1 MDRHHRVEQKGEID
15 ALGLDGEL
23 ERLAIAI
30 ERPGPLDGG
39 NRQSGFIGTVE
50 QALFDAACGL
60 VDEPVTLDIA
70 MTRAAEFLSRA
81 ATRAAQLI
89 SIGTKL

>member
-1 MDRHHRVEQKGEID
+1 MNGHHRVEQKSEIN

-23 ERLAIAI
+23 ERLAVTI
-30 ERPGPLDGG
+30 ERPGPLNGS
-39 NRQSGFIGTVE
+39 NRQGGFIGPVE